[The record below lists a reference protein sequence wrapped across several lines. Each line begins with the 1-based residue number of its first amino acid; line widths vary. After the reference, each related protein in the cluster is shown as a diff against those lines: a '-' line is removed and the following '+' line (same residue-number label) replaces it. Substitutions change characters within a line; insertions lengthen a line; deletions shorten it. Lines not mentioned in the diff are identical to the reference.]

1 MKIITLIV
9 DDELY
14 DQIYNISKQTSTS
27 LNKTTKNIIADYLKS
42 PRTIASFLIENNLS
56 ILNREINTITRKQ
69 NLHLRISKQHFA
81 NIGYLSDA
89 DIKEDKCL
97 KEIYR
102 QCKNGFND

>member
-1 MKIITLIV
+1 MPFLIDYISKLFSKGDSSKIIY
-9 DDELY
+9 E
-14 DQIYNISKQTSTS
+14 
-27 LNKTTKNIIADYLKS
+27 
-42 PRTIASFLIENNLS
+42 IENNLS

-81 NIGYLSDA
+81 NIGYLSTA

>member
-1 MKIITLIV
+1 MPFLIDYISKSFSKGDSSKIIY
-9 DDELY
+9 E
-14 DQIYNISKQTSTS
+14 
-27 LNKTTKNIIADYLKS
+27 
-42 PRTIASFLIENNLS
+42 IENNLS

-69 NLHLRISKQHFA
+69 NLNLRISKQHFA
-81 NIGYLSDA
+81 NIGYLSTA